1 MSGPDRKVARL
12 ETRRWEKA
20 ARKWLRLKERE
31 DPGCIAAYFEYERLM
46 SGVDRAI
53 MDSFW
58 RITAE
63 TFQQSPEN
71 LEKLSLEYKAGLGM
85 IKEMT
90 IDGIV
95 MSLKKL
101 YAIGAITIVT
111 DENHE
116 RMRIAPSYPD
126 GTIAESKYDMPWVKA
141 W

>member
-46 SGVDRAI
+46 SELDRTI
-53 MDSFW
+53 MDSF
-58 RITAE
+58 RRMTAAK
-63 TFQQSPEN
+63 FQRSPEN
-71 LEKLSLEYKAGLGM
+71 LEKLSFGFKAGLG
-85 IKEMT
+85 IVKEMT
-90 IDGIV
+90 IDEIV

-111 DENHE
+111 DENDE
-116 RMRIAPSYPD
+116 RMRITPSYPQPLSGYIQNLD
-126 GTIAESKYDMPWVKA
+126 EVE
-141 W
+141 